1 MYLPTEENAA
11 ARPKTMLEVINN
23 DLSMDS
29 WTIASY
35 DQDLIKSGI
44 FRRDSD
50 AEPESAI
57 LAHSTI
63 VDHQASTPTCNN
75 RPSKQAPQSKTKAD
89 KAQNKKTAITL
100 SPRKDSGSKAT
111 QATQ

>member
-44 FRRDSD
+44 FRR
-50 AEPESAI
+50 
-57 LAHSTI
+57 
-63 VDHQASTPTCNN
+63 
-75 RPSKQAPQSKTKAD
+75 AP
-89 KAQNKKTAITL
+89 TL
-100 SPRKDSGSKAT
+100 SLKVRFSLT
-111 QATQ
+111 QRS